1 MVLDQATRLTLL
13 RQAAE
18 ARILAYAPYSHY
30 PVGAALL
37 SSSGKVY
44 TGVNIENAAYPTGIC
59 AERVAVFKAVSEGE
73 KSFTAVAVVTAN
85 GGTPC
90 GSCRQVLS
98 EFSQDMLVILG
109 DDKGN
114 YLREISLSLLLPE
127 AFGPDHLE

>member
-114 YLREISLSLLLPE
+114 YLREIPLSLLLPE

>member
-1 MVLDQATRLTLL
+1 MVLDQTTKLALL
-13 RQAAE
+13 KQAAD
-18 ARILAYAPYSHY
+18 ARLLAYAPYSHY

-37 SSSGKVY
+37 SESGKVF

-59 AERVAVFKAVSEGE
+59 AERVAVFKGVSEGE
-73 KSFTAVAVVTAN
+73 RYFTAVAVVTAN

-98 EFSQDMLVILG
+98 EFSRDMLVVMG

-114 YLREISLSLLLPE
+114 FIHETTLMALLPE
-127 AFGPDHLE
+127 AFGPGHLE